1 MNKKCFWR
9 IDLKYMYKL
18 IGKRLDGRYE
28 FLELIGVGGMADVYR
43 ARDNVKNCDVA
54 IKVLKEEFSKNREFV
69 NRFKNE
75 SKANASLS
83 HPNIVRI
90 FDVDFGDKI
99 RYIVME
105 YIDGVTLKEFIEK
118 VKVLNWKDV
127 VHFTFQILRALQHAH
142 DKGIVHRDMK
152 PQNIML
158 LEDGTIKIMD
168 FGIARFA
175 RDEKVSYGKAIGSVH
190 YISPE
195 QASGGVTD
203 AKSDLYS
210 VGIMMYEMLTGKLPF
225 EGKTPELV
233 AVKQIQSYAKSPL
246 ALNPKIPQGLV
257 DIIVRAMQKSPEKRY
272 QSANEMLCDI
282 DEFKKNPDILFEYKY
297 LNDEGNTQY
306 FTLSEKENMKHF
318 SNDFPVN
325 GGFFRGGSFSSDFYG
340 GAGGVMGG
348 LKKKE
353 KLIPILLGIAS
364 GVFLVALIII
374 GVFVFGRGGKSGFDE
389 VELPNF
395 VGSSYDDVKRLI
407 KEKYDGLRLVV
418 SYEDDKNYEKDIV
431 CDQKPEPGVHVK
443 RNGEVKLSISKG
455 DKVRRS
461 SGERVSVP
469 DVYGKDFL
477 DAQRILKNEGF
488 TNLKLIQRASDE
500 VVEGKVIATDP
511 GADDVVSLSR
521 EIKIYYSSGVNS
533 ENLENGKRGSVNQVI
548 IPNFAGKS
556 VDEARNELKKIGF
569 DVEIIEKYDSGGKE
583 GKVISQ
589 SSEGNVSL
597 DPNSNKKIA
606 LVVGSGGKKP
616 ENNKRQEGE
625 QIERQVTFPLRSD
638 RPIGDTFDVIV
649 TDPSGKVVSQGKY
662 SIGGTFNFTAKGY
675 RDSNPVVYSVRVKN
689 TSTGKVAN
697 YGTIGVNFSS
707 ETGSAVF
714 PKLDARAFSQ
724 TLNSSGSSGSKENQ
738 LNGQRDQQQFGG
750 LS

>member
-1 MNKKCFWR
+1 
-9 IDLKYMYKL
+9 MYKL

-69 NRFKNE
+69 RRFKNE

-99 RYIVME
+99 QYIVME

-175 RDEKVSYGKAIGSVH
+175 RDEKISYGKAIGSVH

-272 QSANEMLCDI
+272 QSANEMLRDI

-318 SNDFPVN
+318 SGGFPVN
-325 GGFFRGGSFSSDFYG
+325 GGFSRGGSFSPDFYG
-340 GAGGVMGG
+340 GSGGVTGG
-348 LKKKE
+348 SKKKE

-395 VGSSYDDVKRLI
+395 VGSSYDDVKSLI

-418 SYEDDKNYEKDIV
+418 SYEDDKDYEKDIV

-455 DKVRRS
+455 SSKARKN
-461 SGERVSVP
+461 SGERISVP
-469 DVYGKDFL
+469 DVYGRDFL
-477 DAQRILKNEGF
+477 DAQRILKSEGF
-488 TNLKLIQRASDE
+488 TNLKLIQRSSEE
-500 VVEGKVIATDP
+500 VAEGKVIATDP
-511 GADDVVSLSR
+511 GADDVVSPGR
-521 EIKIYYSSGVNS
+521 EIKIYYSSGVNL
-533 ENLENGKRGSVNQVI
+533 ENVENGKQGSVNQVN
-548 IPNFAGKS
+548 IPNFVGKG

-597 DPNSNKKIA
+597 DPNSKKKIA
-606 LVVGSGGKKP
+606 LVVGSGKKS
-616 ENNKRQEGE
+616 ENDKKQEGE
-625 QIERQVTFPLRSD
+625 QIDRQITFPLRSD
-638 RPIGDTFDVIV
+638 RPISDTFDVVV
-649 TDPSGKVVSQGKY
+649 TDPNGKVISQGKY
-662 SIGGTFNFTAKGY
+662 SVGGMFNFTAKGH
-675 RDSNPVVYSVRVKN
+675 RNSNPVVYSILVKN
-689 TSTGKVAN
+689 TSTGKAAN

-707 ETGSAVF
+707 EAGSAVF
-714 PKLDARAFSQ
+714 PKLNIWAFSQ
-724 TLNSSGSSGSKENQ
+724 TLNSGGSNGVKENQ
-738 LNGQRDQQQFGG
+738 SNGQRDQQPPGG
-750 LS
+750 SN